1 MVIDTPFF
9 LFLIGL
15 LYIIVIGAM
24 SLLRREGLSVRF
36 AAESLVLIALV
47 GGLAF
52 LAGIVLHPVIFLIL
66 LYLVTMRVRLMVD
79 LANSFAS
86 RGSFPVA
93 ERIYNLAEKVGA
105 DPASRVNIAI
115 NRGVAR
121 LQQGKLDEAIGMFQE
136 ILKTNGK
143 SSLGIKHEAACY
155 YNLGVAYERKGQKD
169 DAGRAFKSVLDV
181 WPVSEYARRASVA
194 LARQAH
200 EGEAKQ

>member
-52 LAGIVLHPVIFLIL
+52 LTGFVLHPVIFLIL

-93 ERIYNLAEKVGA
+93 ERIYSLADKSGA

-200 EGEAKQ
+200 EEKAEQ

>member
-1 MVIDTPFF
+1 MVIDTPFS

-36 AAESLVLIALV
+36 AVESLVLIALV

-52 LAGIVLHPVIFLIL
+52 LTGIVLHPVIFLIL
-66 LYLVTMRVRLMVD
+66 LYLITMRVRLLVD
-79 LANSFAS
+79 LANSFAI
-86 RGSFPVA
+86 RGNFPVA
-93 ERIYNLAEKVGA
+93 ERIYNLAERSGA
-105 DPASRVNIAI
+105 DPASRVNLAI

-121 LQQGKLDEAIGMFQE
+121 LQQGKLDEAIGMFLE

-143 SSLGIKHEAACY
+143 PSLGIKHEAACY

-169 DAGRAFKSVLDV
+169 DASRSFKLVLDV

-200 EGEAKQ
+200 EGETKP